1 MRPKFRET
9 LWFKKGEK
17 DAQVAAETDPHDIMA
32 PKAADLLPIE
42 DRYNDD
48 QENLAAGDSVTFG
61 IHTGRTEYLP
71 KTGNMIPLDGDEAD
85 PIDEGL
91 MVKDL
96 KRGRMKVFAVI
107 AGGAVL
113 VMAVIVAFAS

>member
-17 DAQVAAETDPHDIMA
+17 DAQVAAEADPRDVMA
-32 PKAADLLPIE
+32 PKAVDSLPIE

-48 QENLAAGDSVTFG
+48 QEGLSPLDSIAFG

-71 KTGNMIPLDGDEAD
+71 KTGAHVPLDPEEDAVD
-85 PIDEGL
+85 QHQL
-91 MVKDL
+91 VRDL
-96 KRGRMKVFAVI
+96 KRGRMKIFAAIGAGALLVVTVI
-107 AGGAVL
+107 TLFV
-113 VMAVIVAFAS
+113 V

>member
-1 MRPKFRET
+1 MRAKFRET

-17 DAQVAAETDPHDIMA
+17 DAQVAAETDPHDVMA
-32 PKAADLLPIE
+32 PKAADLMPIE

-48 QENLAAGDSVTFG
+48 QEDLAPIDSVAFG

-71 KTGNMIPLDGDEAD
+71 TLTSTNDGSD
-85 PIDEGL
+85 PVDEGL

-96 KRGRMKVFAVI
+96 KRGRRKVFAMI
-107 AGGAVL
+107 GAGAV
-113 VMAVIVAFAS
+113 AVVAVVVAFVAL

>member
-17 DAQVAAETDPHDIMA
+17 DAQVAAETDPHDTMA
-32 PKAADLLPIE
+32 PKAADLMPIE
-42 DRYNDD
+42 ERYNDA
-48 QENLAAGDSVTFG
+48 QEDLAPIDSIAFG

-71 KTGNMIPLDGDEAD
+71 KHTHAGGEEAD
-85 PIDEGL
+85 PVDESL

-96 KRGRMKVFAVI
+96 KRGRKRVLAMIGA
-107 AGGAVL
+107 GAVAVVAVVAAF
-113 VMAVIVAFAS
+113 VM

>member
-1 MRPKFRET
+1 MRAKFRET

-17 DAQVAAETDPHDIMA
+17 DAQVAAETDPHDVMA
-32 PKAADLLPIE
+32 PKAADLMPIE

-48 QENLAAGDSVTFG
+48 QEDLAPIDSIAFG

-71 KTGNMIPLDGDEAD
+71 TLTATHDGAD
-85 PIDEGL
+85 PVDEDL

-96 KRGRMKVFAVI
+96 KRGRRKVFAMI
-107 AGGAVL
+107 GAGAV
-113 VMAVIVAFAS
+113 AVVAVVVAFVAL

>member
-17 DAQVAAETDPHDIMA
+17 DAQVAAETDPHDVMA
-32 PKAADLLPIE
+32 PKAADLMPIE

-48 QENLAAGDSVTFG
+48 QEDLAPIDSIAFG

-71 KTGNMIPLDGDEAD
+71 TLAVTTSDDAD
-85 PIDEGL
+85 PVDENL

-96 KRGRMKVFAVI
+96 KRGRMKVI
-107 AGGAVL
+107 AMIGAGAV
-113 VMAVIVAFAS
+113 AIVAVVTAFVVM

>member
-1 MRPKFRET
+1 MRAKFRET

-17 DAQVAAETDPHDIMA
+17 DAQVAAETDPQDVMA
-32 PKAADLLPIE
+32 PKAADLMPIE

-48 QENLAAGDSVTFG
+48 QEDLAPIDSVAFG

-71 KTGNMIPLDGDEAD
+71 TLTVIQDGDD
-85 PIDEGL
+85 PVDEDL

-96 KRGRMKVFAVI
+96 KRGRRKVFAMI
-107 AGGAVL
+107 GAGAV
-113 VMAVIVAFAS
+113 AVVAVVVAFVAL

>member
-17 DAQVAAETDPHDIMA
+17 DAQIADETDPSDTMA

-48 QENLAAGDSVTFG
+48 QEQLAPSDSVAFG
-61 IHTGRTEYLP
+61 VHTGRTEYLP
-71 KTGNMIPLDGDEAD
+71 KDLVPADGHAV
-85 PIDEGL
+85 DEGA
-91 MVKDL
+91 MVKEL
-96 KRGRMKVFAVI
+96 KRGRLKVFAAIGAGAVVVVGVI
-107 AGGAVL
+107 AAF
-113 VMAVIVAFAS
+113 AVI

>member
-1 MRPKFRET
+1 MRAKFRET

-17 DAQVAAETDPHDIMA
+17 DAQVAAETDPHDVMA
-32 PKAADLLPIE
+32 PKAADLMPIE

-48 QENLAAGDSVTFG
+48 QEDLAPIDSVAFG

-71 KTGNMIPLDGDEAD
+71 TLAATSDGSD
-85 PIDEGL
+85 PVDEGL

-96 KRGRMKVFAVI
+96 KRGRRKVFAMI
-107 AGGAVL
+107 GAGAAL
-113 VMAVIVAFAS
+113 VVGVVVAFAAL

>member
-1 MRPKFRET
+1 MRAKFRET

-17 DAQVAAETDPHDIMA
+17 DAQVAAETDPHDVMA
-32 PKAADLLPIE
+32 PKAADLMPIE

-48 QENLAAGDSVTFG
+48 QEALAPMDSVAFG

-71 KTGNMIPLDGDEAD
+71 TLTAIQAGDD
-85 PIDEGL
+85 PVDEDL

-96 KRGRMKVFAVI
+96 KRGRRKVFAMI
-107 AGGAVL
+107 GAGAV
-113 VMAVIVAFAS
+113 AVVAVVVAFVAL

>member
-1 MRPKFRET
+1 MRAKFRET

-17 DAQVAAETDPHDIMA
+17 DAQVAAETDPHDVMA
-32 PKAADLLPIE
+32 PKAADMMPIE

-48 QENLAAGDSVTFG
+48 QEDLAPIDSVAFG

-71 KTGNMIPLDGDEAD
+71 TLTATHDGSD
-85 PIDEGL
+85 PIDESL

-96 KRGRMKVFAVI
+96 KRGRRKVFAMI
-107 AGGAVL
+107 GAGAV
-113 VMAVIVAFAS
+113 AVLAVVVAFVAL